1 MEDRLVLRNMSIA
14 IGVIA
19 LVAIALVTL
28 STVIG
33 GSF

>member
-19 LVAIALVTL
+19 LVAIGLVTL

-33 GSF
+33 NSF